1 MPPPGAVLNVIDMA
15 RAKGL
20 KGNDLENVIR
30 KGRDEC
36 MPNTPAGTHKDRF
49 SHFILRL
56 AYCRR

>member
-1 MPPPGAVLNVIDMA
+1 MLNVIDMA